1 MIRRLALAVGL
12 SVLVVL
18 GFGAAYGLSSA
29 LNGESLL
36 GALQGH
42 TAVVICHHPRLP
54 SEHTIVVD
62 DDSVLKAHL
71 RHGDHLGPCG
81 AVIISTVTAATTTL
95 TTPTI
100 TTLPITETDPATTV
114 TQPPT
119 TISTTI
125 PVTVPVPPETTT
137 VPGTSTIVTVPP
149 ASTETVT
156 LPGQTV
162 TQPPVTTTI
171 PGGTTTTP
179 GQTVTV
185 PPQVIERP
193 TETVTLP
200 GATTT
205 IVAAGTTTVV
215 TVTGP
220 NQIVHPGLVVKPLV
234 QAKIKQARRLIRIA
248 ARTHRQNARVRYL
261 VIKVLAVAQR
271 VIVVASGCTPGTAL
285 SNGTCRPVVRGKG

>member
-29 LNGESLL
+29 LNGEALL

-42 TAVVICHHPRLP
+42 TAVVICHHPGLP

-81 AVIISTVTAATTTL
+81 AVIISTVTSATTTL
-95 TTPTI
+95 TVPTI
-100 TTLPITETDPATTV
+100 TTLPITETDPPTTV

-162 TQPPVTTTI
+162 TQPPVTTTV

-234 QAKIKQARRLIRIA
+234 QAKIKEARRLIRIA